1 MDLQHRCNKTVKN
14 YTDALG
20 TTTDTAMGRMDALKW
35 NCDDLQTFVMDFII
49 LDNIVIDMVLH
60 NPKA

>member
-1 MDLQHRCNKTVKN
+1 
-14 YTDALG
+14 
-20 TTTDTAMGRMDALKW
+20 MGRMDALKW
-35 NCDDLQTFVMDFII
+35 NSDDLQTFVMDFII